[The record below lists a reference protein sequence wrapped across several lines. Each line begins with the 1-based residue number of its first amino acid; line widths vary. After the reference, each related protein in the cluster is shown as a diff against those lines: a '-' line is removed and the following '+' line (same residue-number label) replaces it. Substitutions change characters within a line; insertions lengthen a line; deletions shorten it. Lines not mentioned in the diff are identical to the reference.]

1 MPSPPVPSSLIP
13 CVSTT
18 SLLVISHPEIH
29 QRKRSAVLKRIL
41 EKDSAVIVVQT
52 ENPKFGPLIEKVVE
66 IINLWDD
73 CWGWDSGGG
82 GTDPGRVAHVQ
93 CRISS
98 AATKTTAPATL
109 LFHSLAS
116 LLLHEENTPV
126 AVARM
131 VNNCMGC
138 AGVGRVVAVMEDEEK
153 LKSLRNLFQTEL
165 LLRPADGGLI
175 RAVCRHRPT
184 AGKPSAKSESFE
196 VTKDGEVRAVAA
208 KVKVAAAAE
217 MGKDAAENDAMMS
230 KLTTFSLQLSEEEK
244 RARSEVVMPF
254 WKEEQKAAAA
264 VAAGGGEVEEEEDAV
279 RITSK
284 RAAAESQGKIY
295 YEPDDG
301 DDWDEE
307 DPDDDLDF

>member
-1 MPSPPVPSSLIP
+1 M
-13 CVSTT
+13 
-18 SLLVISHPEIH
+18 
-29 QRKRSAVLKRIL
+29 KRIL

-52 ENPKFGPLIEKVVE
+52 ENPKFGPLIEKATE
-66 IINLWDD
+66 IIDLWDD
-73 CWGWDSGGG
+73 CRGWDSGGG
-82 GTDPGRVAHVQ
+82 GTVPGRVAHVQ

-98 AATKTTAPATL
+98 AATKATAPATV
-109 LFHSLAS
+109 LFHSLSS
-116 LLLHEENTPV
+116 LLLHGENTPV

-165 LLRPADGGLI
+165 LLKPAADGGLI
-175 RAVCRHRPT
+175 RVVCRHRPT
-184 AGKPSAKSESFE
+184 AGKPSAKSESLE
-196 VTKDGEVRAVAA
+196 VSKDGEVTVVAA

-217 MGKDAAENDAMMS
+217 MGKDAAETDAMMS
-230 KLTTFSLQLSEEEK
+230 KLTTFSLQLSKEEK

-264 VAAGGGEVEEEEDAV
+264 VAAAGGEVEEEEDAV

-284 RAAAESQGKIY
+284 RAATESRGKIY
-295 YEPDDG
+295 YEPDDA